1 MNIMKP
7 GDFSNLADD
16 YASFRPGYAR
26 DVCRAAL
33 ALPNAPAGKLDVAD
47 VGAGTGIWTRTL
59 HAMGCHKL
67 TAVEPNE
74 AMRAQGVRQSEG
86 LSINWKS
93 GSGEDTTLPTASQD
107 VLTMASSF
115 HWPDEAAAMSEFHR
129 VLRPGGWFAALWNTR
144 YIEASPLL
152 VEIEAELH
160 NIVPDLNRV
169 SSGRSEFT
177 AGLTSRLLAAQGWGA
192 PVYIEG
198 YHTERMSRARY
209 LGIWRSVN
217 DVQQQAG
224 PERFQRFLDYIEDR
238 LSDHDEVDAV
248 YQTRLWAVQ
257 SI

>member
-129 VLRPGGWFAALWNTR
+129 VLRPGGQFLCLEFSRVTPALAPLYDAYSFRLLPVMGRVIARDADSYRYLAESIRTFPAQDAFAEMIKA
-144 YIEASPLL
+144 AGF
-152 VEIEAELH
+152 
-160 NIVPDLNRV
+160 DRV
-169 SSGRSEFT
+169 SYRNLSGGIVALH
-177 AGLTSRLLAAQGWGA
+177 AG
-192 PVYIEG
+192 
-198 YHTERMSRARY
+198 
-209 LGIWRSVN
+209 WR
-217 DVQQQAG
+217 
-224 PERFQRFLDYIEDR
+224 
-238 LSDHDEVDAV
+238 
-248 YQTRLWAVQ
+248 T
-257 SI
+257 